1 MYLPQKTNFLTVSTH
16 VNFTDDELKHLLD
29 IIGIEK
35 HTPKYILYQA
45 CVKANHIVCIRVD
58 DELIAVA
65 RSMDDNCWNAN
76 IDFIAIHPAHDNE
89 DIQNL
94 LMTTMLTQL
103 NCVKNIHVTAT
114 IGSNMPLLCRK
125 LGIPSVKSHNSIKLV
140 QNFG

>member
-1 MYLPQKTNFLTVSTH
+1 MYLSQKTNSLTVSTH
-16 VNFTDDELKHLLD
+16 VNFTDDELKKMLD

-45 CVKANHIVCIRVD
+45 CAKANHIVCIRVN

-76 IDFIAIHPAHDNE
+76 VDFIAIHPAHNND
-89 DIQNL
+89 DIRDL
-94 LMTTMLTQL
+94 LMTTMLSQL
-103 NCVKNIHVTAT
+103 SCVKNIHITAT
-114 IGSNMPLLCRK
+114 IDGNMPLLCQK
-125 LGIPSVKSHNSIKLV
+125 LGIPSVKSHNSIKLM